1 MILATGRKQHRRP
14 IRNGEHGFSLT
25 EVLVVL
31 AVIGLTAAIALPTL
45 QRSQVQARADREM
58 RSVRSLFDFARS
70 EAIKRGSSVSITST
84 SGDSNWKDGWSVAD
98 GGETIRVYAA
108 QKGQHTLVSDGGDS
122 TYSYDPQGFINNNDT
137 ISLCLNSGA
146 TGRRITIA
154 ASGHAHVDGS
164 YVCP

>member
-1 MILATGRKQHRRP
+1 MRKE
-14 IRNGEHGFSLT
+14 NGFT
-25 EVLVVL
+25 LVEL
-31 AVIGLTAAIALPTL
+31 VIGLAIAAIILTVGIPSFNDLVRNNQMTTQANELIGALNL
-45 QRSQVQARADREM
+45 
-58 RSVRSLFDFARS
+58 ARS
-70 EAIKRGSSVSITST
+70 EAIKRGSSVSITAA

-108 QKGQHTLVSDGGDS
+108 QKGEHTLVSDGGDS

-137 ISLCLNSGA
+137 ISLCLDSGA

>member
-1 MILATGRKQHRRP
+1 MRKE
-14 IRNGEHGFSLT
+14 NGFT
-25 EVLVVL
+25 LVEL
-31 AVIGLTAAIALPTL
+31 MIGLAIAAIILTVGIPSFNDLVRKNQMTTQANELIGALNL
-45 QRSQVQARADREM
+45 
-58 RSVRSLFDFARS
+58 ARS

-146 TGRRITIA
+146 TARRITIA

>member
-1 MILATGRKQHRRP
+1 MRKE
-14 IRNGEHGFSLT
+14 NGFT
-25 EVLVVL
+25 LVEL
-31 AVIGLTAAIALPTL
+31 MIGLAIAAIILTVGIPSFNDLVRNNQMTTQANELIGALNL
-45 QRSQVQARADREM
+45 
-58 RSVRSLFDFARS
+58 ARS